1 MEFDAVAT
9 RGHHP
14 TDTRHIPEEWTMRT
28 DFQFWP
34 PQKQPALIWLL
45 VHMVD
50 YQTQTQRRFSLQDY
64 TNSSDGPDGKPI
76 NDR

>member
-1 MEFDAVAT
+1 
-9 RGHHP
+9 
-14 TDTRHIPEEWTMRT
+14 MRT